1 MNASSTVAAEVAL
14 ASLFNE
20 LAATLLALDVTPSRL
35 AQIAR
40 ASFVR
45 AGFLSARIRSS
56 GRPHIARIAAIT
68 GLSRV
73 EVKKIVDARFVI
85 GRAEPE
91 QLPRAMRVLTAWK
104 SAKGYS
110 TNGRPRPLRVTGTA
124 PSFEALCKQSSGDI
138 PHKVILSELELRHI
152 VRLTN
157 RRSMVTVSRTRKSN
171 AAVLRD
177 VEALNFAA
185 SFIAAL
191 VQSEDV
197 LVRKKVRVQA
207 STQIPIAYV
216 QRAVADRVVA
226 LADSL
231 PALFSKKSSNTRNRE
246 AALVFTLV
254 SRPRS
259 KSK

>member
-1 MNASSTVAAEVAL
+1 MNSSSTAAAELAL
-14 ASLFNE
+14 ASLFNG

-35 AQIAR
+35 SQIAR

-56 GRPHIARIAAIT
+56 GRPHIARIAALT

-73 EVKKIVDARFVI
+73 EVKKIVDAHFVI
-85 GRAEPE
+85 SSLEPE
-91 QLPRAMRVLTAWK
+91 QLPRALRVLLAWK

-110 TNGRPRPLRVTGTA
+110 TRGRPRPLPVTGTA

-138 PHKVILSELELRHI
+138 PHKVILGELERRHM

-157 RRSMVTVSRTRKSN
+157 RRSEVIVSRIGKPTGV
-171 AAVLRD
+171 VLRD
-177 VEALNFAA
+177 VETLGFAA

-191 VQSEDV
+191 TQEEDV
-197 LVRKKVRVQA
+197 LVRRKTRVHV
-207 STQIPIAYV
+207 STQIPVEYA

-226 LADSL
+226 LTESL
-231 PALFSKKSSNTRNRE
+231 PSLFAKKSSKNRNRE
-246 AALVFTLV
+246 AALVYTLV